1 MTSPYK
7 LAKDSPS
14 RQLLWELGQLSISAQ
29 EGFYAHLDRESHERE
44 ALHQQALAAATAKHE
59 SVRRAAEQYR
69 ERLEEQVQAERKRR
83 DDEEQRELE
92 ELEKLRQEKIEREI
106 AERKRE
112 VERAK
117 TIELEERRIAEVKK
131 LEKEATDRKRAER
144 ERQDAE
150 TAKAQEEQRKKI
162 ARQKEE
168 AAAAEV
174 RAKEAAVAAQRAR
187 SAPVVQAPPPIPA
200 PAPAPVPAP
209 PVQQSIAATQP
220 IQNAQLEAEH
230 SRYLGI
236 HRALK
241 ELRKF
246 MATQA
251 KQNAQLKASM
261 GDMRREIRKSV
272 GQLRDGKGANKVQV
286 RFFRSSY
293 FLGMLIVFLKLQT
306 TIDTLKKA
314 ATFAGPQVDITI
326 FLASPPQVDD
336 RNGPALLV
344 YLLNIFAKAMIAQF
358 INEVGVKPIIADNLG
373 TVASHI
379 FAIDNFRW
387 KGISLIDVLIAKF
400 HVVCPVLFGIYGNER
415 ILEGKR
421 RLGWWREEGGG
432 AFVPEQRHFERMT
445 GLGAGF
451 AGISL
456 KNYEKARAQN
466 PYPDR
471 HYWTSFA
478 HIVNVPPQEITETHF
493 VVLKA
498 MIENFE
504 SKFLHFFGDAAIA
517 ALRLGLIE
525 LPRGSPPSVAAKSL
539 AGLVDVLKRDKK
551 LIL

>member
-1 MTSPYK
+1 MEIMTSPYK

-14 RQLLWELGQLSISAQ
+14 RQLLWELGQLSISSQ
-29 EGFYAHLDRESHERE
+29 EGFYAHLDRENHERE

-59 SVRRAAEQYR
+59 SVRRTAEQYM
-69 ERLEEQVQAERKRR
+69 ERLEEQIQAERKRR

-92 ELEKLRQEKIEREI
+92 KLRREKVEREI

-131 LEKEATDRKRAER
+131 LEKEAADRKKAER

-150 TAKAQEEQRKKI
+150 TARVQEEQRKKI

-174 RAKEAAVAAQRAR
+174 RAKEAAVAAQKTR
-187 SAPVVQAPPPIPA
+187 SAPAVQPPPPISA

-209 PVQQSIAATQP
+209 PVQQSIATTQP
-220 IQNAQLEAEH
+220 VQNAQLEAEH
-230 SRYLGI
+230 SRYLEI

-251 KQNAQLKASM
+251 NQNAQLKASM

-286 RFFRSSY
+286 RFLRSSY
-293 FLGMLIVFLKLQT
+293 FLAMLIVFLKLQT

-415 ILEGKR
+415 TLEGKR
-421 RLGWWREEGGG
+421 QLGWWREEGGG

-456 KNYEKARAQN
+456 KNYEKARALN

-478 HIVNVPPQEITETHF
+478 HIINVPPQEITQTHL

-517 ALRLGLIE
+517 ALRLALIE
-525 LPRGSPPSVAAKSL
+525 LPKRSPPSVAAKSL
-539 AGLVDVLKRDKK
+539 AGLVDVLKKDKK
-551 LIL
+551 LTL

>member
-1 MTSPYK
+1 MEIMTSPYK
-7 LAKDSPS
+7 FAKDSPS
-14 RQLLWELGQLSISAQ
+14 RQLLWELGRLAISDQ
-29 EGFYAHLDRESHERE
+29 EGFYAQLDRESHERE

-59 SVRRAAEQYR
+59 NVRRTAEQYR
-69 ERLEEQVQAERKRR
+69 ERLEAQIQAELKSRE
-83 DDEEQRELE
+83 DEEQRKV
-92 ELEKLRQEKIEREI
+92 EKLRQEKVEREI
-106 AERKRE
+106 ADRKRE

-117 TIELEERRIAEVKK
+117 TIESEEKRIAELKK
-131 LEKEATDRKRAER
+131 LEKDAADRRRAER

-150 TAKAQEEQRKKI
+150 NAKRQEEERKRV
-162 ARQKEE
+162 ARQRDEVV
-168 AAAAEV
+168 AAEV
-174 RAKEAAVAAQRAR
+174 RAKEAAIIAQKAR
-187 SAPVVQAPPPIPA
+187 SAPVNQAPLPA
-200 PAPAPVPAP
+200 PAPAATPTPS
-209 PVQQSIAATQP
+209 VQQSTVTTKPVRDTQ
-220 IQNAQLEAEH
+220 LDVEH
-230 SRYLGI
+230 SRYLEI

-241 ELRKF
+241 EFRKF
-246 MATQA
+246 MAAQA
-251 KQNAQLKASM
+251 KQNTQLKGAM

-272 GQLRDGKGANKVQV
+272 GQLRDGKGANRVQ
-286 RFFRSSY
+286 
-293 FLGMLIVFLKLQT
+293 LQT

-314 ATFAGPQVDITI
+314 ATLTEPQVDVTM

-358 INEVGVKPIIADNLG
+358 INEAGVKPLIADNLG

-379 FAIDNFRW
+379 FALDNFRW
-387 KGISLIDVLIAKF
+387 KGISLIDILLAKF
-400 HVVCPVLFGIYGNER
+400 HVVCPILFGIYGNER
-415 ILEGKR
+415 TLEGKQ
-421 RLGWWREEGGG
+421 RLGWWREEDGG

-471 HYWTSFA
+471 HYWTAFA
-478 HIVNVPPQEITETHF
+478 RIVNVPPQEITQTHF

-504 SKFLHFFGDAAIA
+504 AKFLQFFGDAAIA
-517 ALRLGLIE
+517 ALRLALIE
-525 LPRGSPPSVAAKSL
+525 LPKRAPPSVAAKSL

>member
-1 MTSPYK
+1 MEIMTSPYK

-14 RQLLWELGQLSISAQ
+14 RQLLWELGQLAISSQ

-59 SVRRAAEQYR
+59 SVRRTAEQYR
-69 ERLEEQVQAERKRR
+69 ERLEEQIQADRKRR

-92 ELEKLRQEKIEREI
+92 RLRREKIEQEI

-117 TIELEERRIAEVKK
+117 TIEFEEKRIAEVKR
-131 LEKEATDRKRAER
+131 LEKEAVDRRRAAR
-144 ERQDAE
+144 ERQDTE
-150 TAKAQEEQRKKI
+150 NAKRQEEERRK
-162 ARQKEE
+162 AAWQKDE

-174 RAKEAAVAAQRAR
+174 RAREVAVVAQNAR
-187 SAPVVQAPPPIPA
+187 STPVVQ
-200 PAPAPVPAP
+200 APAPVPAP
-209 PVQQSIAATQP
+209 IPPAQQSVSTNQP
-220 IQNAQLEAEH
+220 IQNTQLEAEH
-230 SRYLGI
+230 SRYLEI

-246 MATQA
+246 MAAQA
-251 KQNAQLKASM
+251 KQNAQLKGAM

-286 RFFRSSY
+286 CCLVCQYS
-293 FLGMLIVFLKLQT
+293 IDADITWQLQT
-306 TIDTLKKA
+306 TIETLRKA
-314 ATFAGPQVDITI
+314 ATLAEPQVDITM
-326 FLASPPQVDD
+326 FLTSPPQVDD

-344 YLLNIFAKAMIAQF
+344 YLLNIFAKAIIAQF
-358 INEVGVKPIIADNLG
+358 INEAGVKPLIADNLG

-379 FAIDNFRW
+379 FALDNFRW
-387 KGISLIDVLIAKF
+387 KGISLIDVLVAKF

-415 ILEGKR
+415 TLEGKR

-456 KNYEKARAQN
+456 KNYEKARPKN
-466 PYPDR
+466 PYPDQ
-471 HYWTSFA
+471 HYWTSLA
-478 HIVNVPPQEITETHF
+478 RIINIPPQEVTQTHF
-493 VVLKA
+493 VVLKG

-517 ALRLGLIE
+517 ALRLSLIE
-525 LPRGSPPSVAAKSL
+525 LPRRSPPSVAAKSL